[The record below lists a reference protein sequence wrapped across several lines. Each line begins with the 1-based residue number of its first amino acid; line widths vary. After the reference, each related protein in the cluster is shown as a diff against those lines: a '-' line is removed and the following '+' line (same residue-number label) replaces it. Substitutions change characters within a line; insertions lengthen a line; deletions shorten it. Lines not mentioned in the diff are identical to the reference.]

1 MVCIEYDSMSACHH
15 HHHHHL
21 QFYIVKWTPELWA
34 PWVQVLHALC
44 VFQILVGETYV
55 EGFYIRFRD
64 VSGGSQQYNMVT
76 VLNAGSTSYTVANLR
91 KFTKYEFFLV
101 PFFKSIEGQPSNS
114 KNVQTAE
121 DGKQ

>member
-1 MVCIEYDSMSACHH
+1 M
-15 HHHHHL
+15 L
-21 QFYIVKWTPELWA
+21 
-34 PWVQVLHALC
+34 VQEDMPNALY
-44 VFQILVGETYV
+44 VFQILVGEAYV

-64 VSGGSQQYNMVT
+64 LSGGSQQYNMVT
-76 VLNAGSTSYTVANLR
+76 VLNAGSTGYTVANLR

-114 KNVQTAE
+114 KIVQTAE

>member
-1 MVCIEYDSMSACHH
+1 VIWA
-15 HHHHHL
+15 
-21 QFYIVKWTPELWA
+21 PELRE
-34 PWVQVLHALC
+34 PWVYVLRALC

-114 KNVQTAE
+114 KYVQTAE

>member
-1 MVCIEYDSMSACHH
+1 MQ
-15 HHHHHL
+15 L
-21 QFYIVKWTPELWA
+21 
-34 PWVQVLHALC
+34 LHALC

-76 VLNAGSTSYTVANLR
+76 VLNAGSTSYTVTNLR

-121 DGKQ
+121 DGKLQCG